1 MAVVAVD
8 WGDLAEAVCS
18 LPRRY
23 EKYDAPIKTR
33 SNKSD
38 DPFMEIYNE
47 VEAELEKLLDVGN
60 IPP

>member
-1 MAVVAVD
+1 M
-8 WGDLAEAVCS
+8 AEAVRS
-18 LPRRY
+18 SPASRRY